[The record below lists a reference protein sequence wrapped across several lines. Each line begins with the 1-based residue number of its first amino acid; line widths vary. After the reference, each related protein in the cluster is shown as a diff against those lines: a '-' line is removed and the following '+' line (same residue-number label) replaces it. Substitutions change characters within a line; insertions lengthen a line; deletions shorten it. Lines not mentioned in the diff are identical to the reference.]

1 MAERWRAP
9 GGFTVEV
16 VRLSCTPDKTDGE
29 RLRLTQ
35 YGSWVADV
43 RTVGELE
50 RWIDLAY
57 LEPDLVAWDAK
68 AMLSRVLGDLAV
80 QLDAESRFSLGGLLL
95 DHHPG
100 NCESQGIPQAG
111 VWHLGD
117 VFVGNIQD
125 FEWPEVVDIPVTDQ
139 IVD

>member
-50 RWIDLAY
+50 RWIDLAD